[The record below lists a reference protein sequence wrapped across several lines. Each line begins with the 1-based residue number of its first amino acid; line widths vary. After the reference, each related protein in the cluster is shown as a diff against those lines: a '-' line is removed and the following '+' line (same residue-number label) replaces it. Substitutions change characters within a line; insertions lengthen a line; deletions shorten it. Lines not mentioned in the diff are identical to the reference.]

1 MNETICRTLFRN
13 GVLATAIIATATII
27 LQNLRSI
34 GEGMKKSLKTGFC
47 FGLTSGIITT
57 LGLMVGLN
65 SGTGSKLAVI
75 GGILTIAVADAFSDA
90 LGIHISEEAE
100 NAHSTREVWESTIF
114 TFASKF
120 LVASTFIVPVLL
132 FDLTMAVVVSLIWGF
147 FVLGVLSIFLAR
159 EQEKEPWKVV
169 GEHLLILVVV
179 VVVTDL
185 VGSWI
190 GALFGSG

>member
-1 MNETICRTLFRN
+1 
-13 GVLATAIIATATII
+13 
-27 LQNLRSI
+27 
-34 GEGMKKSLKTGFC
+34 MKKSLKTGFC

-65 SGTGSKLAVI
+65 SGPGSKLAVI

-120 LVASTFIVPVLL
+120 LVATTFIVPVLL

-147 FVLGVLSIFLAR
+147 FVLGVLSVFLAR
-159 EQEKEPWKVV
+159 EQDKEPWKVA

-179 VVVTDL
+179 VIATDL

-190 GALFGSG
+190 GAAFG